1 MKKTPKISVIMPMYN
16 AEKYIAAAL
25 DSIVDQTF
33 HSYEILVIN
42 DGSTDNS
49 LSIAEEYSRNHPDK
63 IQVISQEN
71 AGAGAAR
78 NFGVKKASGNYVLF
92 MDSDDT
98 VEKDMLSALYASAIR
113 HHSEVVFCPFYRH
126 GLHGE
131 TTIEGSF
138 NFSPRKVYTGE
149 DFIKNSEYIITTCT
163 KLYQTDFIRR
173 FEFPSFWF
181 EDVALLPVMMSYAKR
196 ITYVPYAYYHYLRHD
211 SSIVSSVSNKQIL
224 GSVDA
229 VRYIREHA
237 NPKIVHE
244 IAPYIA
250 HLLLFMCVR
259 RPAFAD
265 LYVNLLTE
273 YKEYINENTDFAKH
287 PHLQNRL
294 KSYFQDDY
302 VMIPKRIFYDHFGKQ
317 PLSPSQEENVKGWQG
332 TLVEFDARIICLN
345 EENCDISEHPL
356 VEKAYREGRFDV
368 VGQYFKCKHLLEE
381 GGIALSADIRG
392 CKYIT
397 RLLTCTR
404 AFFAFYDDTS
414 ISPHIYA
421 SAPGEQVIRDAFE
434 LLKDHLAEP
443 CNMSATLS
451 ELLLQKNGASYSYQ
465 WESNFKSKYL
475 KIYHDTVRIYS
486 TNVLT
491 WDYGLGTTIAA
502 IHREQPQLLERD
514 GERCCE
520 VNAFYYHT
528 LQKLIRDYLLYKKD
542 QARQDVSKQ
551 NVKLQKKI
559 AYFRGR
565 VAEQTEEID
574 AQTKRMKLLK
584 AKNTHYLSLIK
595 DFKGRKLVWLAYR
608 ISMKFS
614 PPSEEIDSD
623 EDF

>member
-1 MKKTPKISVIMPMYN
+1 MYN

-98 VEKDMLSALYASAIR
+98 VEKDMLSELYASAIR

-163 KLYQTDFIRR
+163 KLYQTDFIRG

-224 GSVDA
+224 GSIDA
-229 VRYIREHA
+229 VRYIKEHA

-273 YKEYINENTDFAKH
+273 YKEYINENTDFARH

-397 RLLTCTR
+397 RLLTRTR

-443 CNMSATLS
+443 CSMSATLS
-451 ELLLQKNGASYSYQ
+451 ELLLQKNGATYSYQ

-502 IHREQPQLLERD
+502 IHREQPQPLERD

-565 VAEQTEEID
+565 VAEQTEEIE

-595 DFKGRKLVWLAYR
+595 DFKRRKLVWLAYR